1 MSDIEISKRVNIE
14 KSNLSKE
21 NDARWSTM
29 LWHVKKKKRSNC
41 ELFFIAATGGE
52 RMEVSESGVG

>member
-1 MSDIEISKRVNIE
+1 MSDIEISERVNIE

-21 NDARWSTM
+21 NDVQCFGM
-29 LWHVKKKKRSNC
+29 LKKKKIK
-41 ELFFIAATGGE
+41 LWAFFMAATGGE